1 MRTIL
6 IDDEEPSR
14 EFLKDQLKAY
24 PEIEIIAEA
33 PDGLEAIE
41 MINQLRPDLIFLDVQ
56 MPVLDGF
63 TVLSYLKCQPMVVF
77 CTAHDDYAIKA
88 FETNALDYLLKP
100 VSKDRLALSLDKIG
114 NEWHK
119 IGQIRSQ
126 IQQQD
131 GLKNIVCHHNNTYH
145 VFWLRDID
153 FFTKEGR
160 YTAVQT
166 SKEGTYLTDL
176 TVDYLDKH
184 LQNPHFFRINR
195 ATIIRRDIIRHF
207 KIQTYSTG
215 KIDTENGLSFTV
227 SRGRLQSF
235 KQWFLD

>member
-14 EFLKDQLKAY
+14 EFLKDQLKSY

-33 PDGLEAIE
+33 KDGLEAIE
-41 MINQLRPDLIFLDVQ
+41 VINKLRPDLIFLDIQ

-63 TVLSYLKCQPMVVF
+63 TVLSYLHCQPMVVF
-77 CTAHDDYAIKA
+77 CTAHDAYAIKA

-100 VSKDRLALSLDKIG
+100 VSRERLALSLDKISD
-114 NEWHK
+114 EWHK
-119 IGQIRSQ
+119 ISQIRSQ
-126 IQQQD
+126 VQQEE
-131 GLKNIVCHHNNTYH
+131 GLRNIVCHQNSIYH
-145 VFWLRDID
+145 VFWLRDIE
-153 FFTKEGR
+153 FFSKEGR

-166 SKEGTYLTDL
+166 SQEGTYLTDL
-176 TVDYLDKH
+176 TVDYLEKH
-184 LQNPHFFRINR
+184 IRNPNFFRINR

-207 KIQTYSTG
+207 KIRTYSTG
-215 KIDTENGLSFTV
+215 EVDTESGHSFTV